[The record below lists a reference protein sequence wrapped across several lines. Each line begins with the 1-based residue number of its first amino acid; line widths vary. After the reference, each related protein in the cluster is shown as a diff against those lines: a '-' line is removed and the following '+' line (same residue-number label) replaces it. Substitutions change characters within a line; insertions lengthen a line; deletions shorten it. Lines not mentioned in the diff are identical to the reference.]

1 MATGLTLPI
10 AVVNG
15 RVLRSSGTEQLHKV
29 IMLGLS
35 ENDSDNPFQDIGFNR
50 GVFDVNDPSQ
60 AARYT
65 NRIVRLFQRLEGEG
79 RAKLTAGYPKF
90 ETSGEELIVTIKYI
104 DLETDQPQEYQ
115 YSPSVPT

>member
-15 RVLRSSGTEQLHKV
+15 RVLRSSGTDQLHKV
-29 IMLGLS
+29 IMLGLA
-35 ENDSDNPFQDIGFNR
+35 ENDSDNPFQDIGFNH

-65 NRIVRLFQRLEGEG
+65 NRIARLFARLEAEG
-79 RAKLTAGYPKF
+79 RARLMPGYPKF
-90 ETSGEELIVTIKYI
+90 ESVGEELIATIKYI
-104 DLETDQPQEYQ
+104 DLETDKPQEYQ
-115 YSPSVPT
+115 YSPSIPT